1 MKRYVKV
8 KLKGQVKPPA
18 DMVAAAKR
26 TLGNRYEDFVRE
38 FPGEITAKKLCKY
51 VETH

>member
-1 MKRYVKV
+1 MKRNVKLQ
-8 KLKGQVKPPA
+8 LKGQVSPPP
-18 DMVAAAKR
+18 DMVEAAKK
-26 TLGNRYEDFVRE
+26 TLGDRYEDFVRE